1 MSDRQDSLSLGTDA
15 KTERLLNLVI
25 ALLGTKSFMK
35 KSEILKEIPGYT
47 GSIEARERMFERD
60 KEDLRRVGIAIQV
73 SSLDPL
79 FDDEQGYRISK
90 SEYGFQLGSLSSEE
104 YLIASA
110 AIELMR
116 SKVETPERIGLK
128 RRIIAA
134 SAGQDPSD
142 DSLFGEIKHGIDLP
156 DHRVIEVFLCIRSRR
171 RVSFAYQGEVNDPI
185 TQRLISP
192 RAIGR
197 RGEDW
202 FVIGFDHEKDA
213 VRTFNLF
220 QILGSVKAVDGD
232 FYEEPIDVQRE
243 FEGIHKSLHTLVVRV
258 ETQFAPFFEREGG
271 KIVKEDESFSEIAFA
286 VPSVQRLLRVLL
298 SVTRKFVVVSPKSAV
313 AELEALLARLVN
325 GH

>member
-1 MSDRQDSLSLGTDA
+1 VSDRQDSLSLGTDA

-202 FVIGFDHEKDA
+202 FVIGFDHEKE
-213 VRTFNLF
+213 
-220 QILGSVKAVDGD
+220 SVIKAVDGD